1 VVQEPLKNPSLFC
14 QFLDSKAFEPNI
26 QGPGCILLK
35 ATHPWEL
42 CGIGFTMSL
51 FIADL
56 SLTNPVLKEQS
67 KLAILFASLLSGILG
82 LLVLRMNRDRLTDG

>member
-1 VVQEPLKNPSLFC
+1 
-14 QFLDSKAFEPNI
+14 
-26 QGPGCILLK
+26 
-35 ATHPWEL
+35 
-42 CGIGFTMSL
+42 MSL